1 MAGKLKSQTAATETK
16 YGVLDAAHQI
26 WLAGMGAFAR
36 TTQEG
41 GKLFYSL
48 VEEGQKVQARSRDAA
63 GSAVSGA
70 VTGVVG
76 KAGDN
81 WDRVEKIFEDRVSR
95 VLGRLGVPTNDDI
108 AALSK
113 RVEQLTE
120 AVSKLDSQ
128 AAPKKAAA
136 AKPAAAKKASGAS
149 DTAPKS

>member
-16 YGVLDAAHQI
+16 YGVLDTAHQI
-26 WLAGMGAFAR
+26 WLAGMGAFVR

-41 GKLFYSL
+41 GKLFASL
-48 VEEGQKVQARSRDAA
+48 VEEGQKVQAHSREAA

-70 VTGVVG
+70 VSGVVG
-76 KAGDN
+76 KAGEN

-128 AAPKKAAA
+128 AAP
-136 AKPAAAKKASGAS
+136 AKPAATKPAAVKKSAASG
-149 DTAPKS
+149 TAGKS